1 MEKKKRAKADKKAGA
16 KAGKKG
22 EVSQAE
28 RFRRASLVVDVAA
41 MATFE
46 TEEVRLT
53 LLVPL
58 ATTLFD
64 IPLFT
69 RRSHKI
75 RNFGSHA

>member
-53 LLVPL
+53 LHYP
-58 ATTLFD
+58 
-64 IPLFT
+64 
-69 RRSHKI
+69 
-75 RNFGSHA
+75 